1 MPAKKRSIRS
11 RAPVFIGA
19 AFLVL
24 FTAAVIWMVKGF
36 IENSEPPEKTRV
48 QKISL
53 VKPPPPKPDEKL
65 PEPEK
70 MEPQDQ
76 PKQEEVQLD
85 QMQPPDQPASD
96 APPPGEQLGL
106 DSDGSGSGDGF
117 GLAAKKGGRDIT
129 TIGPAKGGG
138 GVGNQWAWYDALL
151 NSAVNSAFQQ
161 ALAREQA
168 LKDKNYKV
176 IVKVWI
182 DEGGKV
188 TRASLIEST
197 GDTQADEVL
206 KEALREMRPLR
217 EGPPNDMPQPV
228 RIRVTSR
235 A

>member
-36 IENSEPPEKTRV
+36 IENSDPPEKTKV

-53 VKPPPPKPDEKL
+53 VKPPPPKPEEKP

-70 MEPQDQ
+70 IEPQDQ
-76 PKQEEVQLD
+76 PRQEEVQLD
-85 QMQPPDQPASD
+85 QPPPPDQPASD

-117 GLAAKKGGRDIT
+117 GLAAKRGGRDIT

-138 GVGNQWAWYDALL
+138 VGNQWSWYDALL

-182 DEGGKV
+182 DAGGRV
-188 TRASLIEST
+188 SRAELAEST
-197 GDTQADEVL
+197 GDASADEIL
-206 KEALREMRPLR
+206 KDALRDMRALR
-217 EGPPNDMPQPV
+217 EGPPADMPQPV
-228 RIRVTSR
+228 KVRVTSR

>member
-1 MPAKKRSIRS
+1 
-11 RAPVFIGA
+11 
-19 AFLVL
+19 
-24 FTAAVIWMVKGF
+24 MVKGF
-36 IENSEPPEKTRV
+36 IENSEPPEKTKV

-53 VKPPPPKPDEKL
+53 VKPPPPKPEEKP

-70 MEPQDQ
+70 IEPQDQ

-85 QMQPPDQPASD
+85 EPPPPDQPASD

-117 GLAAKKGGRDIT
+117 GLAARKGGRDIT
-129 TIGPAKGGG
+129 TIGPSKGSGS
-138 GVGNQWAWYDALL
+138 NPWAWYDSML
-151 NSAVNSAFQQ
+151 NAAVNSAFQQ

-176 IVKVWI
+176 VVKVWI
-182 DEGGKV
+182 DEAGKV
-188 TRASLIEST
+188 TRAFLVDST

-228 RIRVTSR
+228 KIRVTSR

>member
-1 MPAKKRSIRS
+1 MPAKKSSMRS
-11 RAPVFIGA
+11 RLPVILGA
-19 AFLVL
+19 AFLAL

-36 IENSEPPEKTRV
+36 IENSEPPEKTKV

-53 VKPPPPKPDEKL
+53 VKPPPPKPEEKL

-70 MEPQDQ
+70 LEPEDQ
-76 PKQEEVQLD
+76 PRQEEVQLD
-85 QMQPPDQPASD
+85 QPPPPDQPASD

-129 TIGPAKGGG
+129 TIGPARG

-151 NSAVNSAFQQ
+151 NSAVSSAFQH

-182 DEGGKV
+182 DEAGKV
-188 TRASLIEST
+188 TRAFLVDST
-197 GDTQADEVL
+197 GDVQADEVL
-206 KEALREMRPLR
+206 KDALRDMHPLR
-217 EGPPNDMPQPV
+217 EGPPGDMPQPV
-228 RIRVTSR
+228 KIRVTSR